1 MTIPLKRE
9 RPQTEYLRR
18 RLGKRRV
25 TEEGC
30 IPAGPSSTISQA
42 PVQVNVSV
50 ATAGSITSDQQRAIE
65 ELQEITGK
73 RWTTINT
80 AAFAENVVFSNYVI
94 CTNGDV
100 YSLNCRRLMDH
111 QDRGPFYVPRV
122 KLTRDPNPRLD
133 ACHARSQHYGRNRNP
148 KDCDFNN
155 LVFAYNQD
163 FSVLRDVSWTK
174 AVHPSIPNSVDLWI
188 SRDGVLSKVFAATSI
203 REITLPVTGYEITPH
218 LRVTASNNLPLD
230 IPIDEVVGC
239 TFVLGYDHE
248 QHYLFHRD
256 GNLHNFSLS
265 NIIHCRSIQ
274 EYGQAFVDY
283 LKIKRPEYANYQF
296 RHVSHTGY
304 DASFDMYLVCDN
316 GDMFS
321 LFSLEKMKFTPRD
334 GYNRVTLTDSKT
346 GKQTTLSVSKMVWSS
361 FHGRCVGPDM
371 VIDHRNGDR
380 TCDMLSNLEEVTRSI
395 NAYRANHDP
404 IQVERRT
411 RGERA
416 DEPWRAIKQPRP
428 PTRHAKWKKISDL
441 GCEKLQEYIGLDNY
455 LVSSEGHVKN
465 TITQELLR
473 FFPASG
479 YHVVH
484 LTDAKSRNQQHG
496 FGTVCFVHRLVA
508 LAFVEGFSESMI
520 VHHLNGD
527 KADN

>member
-1 MTIPLKRE
+1 MPI
-9 RPQTEYLRR
+9 
-18 RLGKRRV
+18 
-25 TEEGC
+25 
-30 IPAGPSSTISQA
+30 
-42 PVQVNVSV
+42 
-50 ATAGSITSDQQRAIE
+50 
-65 ELQEITGK
+65 
-73 RWTTINT
+73 
-80 AAFAENVVFSNYVI
+80 
-94 CTNGDV
+94 
-100 YSLNCRRLMDH
+100 H
-111 QDRGPFYVPRV
+111 Q
-122 KLTRDPNPRLD
+122 
-133 ACHARSQHYGRNRNP
+133 RNRNP

-155 LVFAYNQD
+155 LVFAYNQGIVRNEYDGFLFICIYKTLYID

-248 QHYLFHRD
+248 QHYPFHRD

-283 LKIKRPEYANYQF
+283 LKIKRPEYANHQF

-441 GCEKLQEYIGLDNY
+441 GCEKLQEYIGLDKY

-520 VHHLNGD
+520 VHHLKGD
-527 KADN
+527 KEDN